1 MSVLQQFNSDGGFDT
16 TGNVNAGN
24 VIAAVIGN
32 SATYLFGDGSNITG
46 IGNGSGSSNIIY
58 NGSSNVSVP
67 TANGSVYI
75 NANNGVGNNVQW
87 QFDSGGN
94 LTLPPSSGNNSI
106 TTSTGTNNSITIHP
120 DGTGKLFV
128 KGDSPD
134 LVTIFSDTANTLI
147 STVIQSFGGNLGP
160 FGGGVYSGSYLRPG
174 DTMQPGDRLVGLGG
188 RGSSD
193 GTSYSTQPNGLI
205 EIKADGTWTANSK
218 PTRISFRNTATNT
231 TNLVENMRIS
241 PNGNVT
247 IYNGNIISQGAYIS
261 GMDGVGTD
269 AIYAGFTG
277 FTPLGSNVIA
287 QFAGNVN
294 SYAQINFQNINAGN
308 AATTEIVV
316 TANNGNDTAYFGD
329 FGIAGS
335 TYVPS
340 VNDLGTAV
348 YPNDTYVYAQG
359 SGAGA
364 SGNLVIGSNEA
375 NGVVRIIANGS
386 NIENVVATFSSSGVL
401 PVATNI
407 SGSAGE
413 SAILFG
419 TRRAINGVY
428 SGAQYAYSKSLAAGG
443 TPTVAYTASNNNV
456 LGVKVT
462 FAVQSTGSGFQW
474 EQFDVMAVQNQDTPG
489 QVNIVVSNRVKAAA
503 GIGDTQVT
511 ATLNGSNQIE
521 ISLNLDAAQNSGG
534 TSSFDAVEFGLMV
547 D

>member
-1 MSVLQQFNSDGGFDT
+1 MSVLQQFNSDGGFVT
-16 TGNVNAGN
+16 AGNVNAGN

-32 SATYLFGDGSNITG
+32 SSTYLYGDGSNITG
-46 IGNGSGSSNIIY
+46 IGNGGGSSNIIY

-67 TANGSVYI
+67 TANGNVYI
-75 NANNGVGNNVQW
+75 NVNDGAGNVSQW
-87 QFDSGGN
+87 HFDASGS
-94 LTLPPSSGNNSI
+94 LTLPTSNSNSSI
-106 TTSTGTNNSITIHP
+106 TTTAGSNNSITIHP
-120 DGTGKLFV
+120 DGNGIVYVRGATPELLTIYN
-128 KGDSPD
+128 D
-134 LVTIFSDTANTLI
+134 LPNV
-147 STVIQSFGGNLGP
+147 QSVVVLRSYGNALGNA
-160 FGGGVYSGSYLRPG
+160 GGGTFIGSYLRPNG
-174 DTMQPGDRLVGLGG
+174 AIQAGDRLAALGG
-188 RGSSD
+188 RGS
-193 GTSYSTQPNGLI
+193 PNGVDYAQYPAGRI
-205 EIKADGTWTANSK
+205 QIMADDTWSANST
-218 PTRISFRNTATNT
+218 PTRISFLNTNVNT
-231 TNLVENMRIS
+231 DQLTENMRIS
-241 PNGNVT
+241 PNGNVE
-247 IYNGNIISQGAYIS
+247 IYNGNVISRGAYIS
-261 GMDGVGTD
+261 GSNVSGTD
-269 AIYAGFTG
+269 ALYAGFAG
-277 FTPLGSNVIA
+277 YTPLGSNVIA

-308 AATTEIVV
+308 AATTEFVL

-340 VNDLGTAV
+340 ANDLGTAV

-359 SGAGA
+359 SGSGS

-386 NIENVVATFSSSGVL
+386 NTENIVATFNSSGIL
-401 PVATNI
+401 PVSTNI

-413 SAILFG
+413 SSILFG

-443 TPTVAYTASNNNV
+443 TPTVAYTATNNNV
-456 LGVKVT
+456 LSVKVT

-474 EQFDVMAVQNQDTPG
+474 EQFDVVAVQNQDTPG

-503 GIGDTQVT
+503 SIGDTQVT
-511 ATLNGSNQIE
+511 ATLNGSSQIE